1 MTATATKP
9 APPARN
15 ARGAG
20 GPRRNR
26 EMWVLMLPALVPV
39 LLFSVGPLLYGIG
52 LAFTDAESGKNHV
65 TGFVGL
71 ENFGDLLADDTFWA
85 SMRVGLIWAVTV
97 TVLQFLASLGLALLL
112 NQKLWL
118 TGLAR
123 VLTVVPWA
131 MPPVVIGLMWRLVYH
146 PDAGIVNSTLGTDI
160 NWLAD
165 FTWALPA
172 VIVMGVWSGM
182 PQTTIVLLAGLQT
195 IPKELYEAGEMDG
208 AGTWRKFWSITLPQ
222 LRPIIVT
229 ITSLDFVWNVNQF
242 SLVYVLTQGGPGG
255 QTRLPMLFAYEE
267 AFRYG
272 FFGYAATLGVSIVI
286 VVLALL
292 GVYLW
297 RQTEG
302 GVMRRIPQYV
312 ALLAYMVFLAFPL
325 VWLLSTALKT
335 PQEMASL
342 RPDVDPAPSPTLANF
357 ADAFG
362 EQDLV
367 GAGAQPGRGAGERAA
382 HGHRGAA
389 RLLRAGPLPG
399 RAQAG
404 RARLGAGQ
412 PGVPVHPDHH
422 PAVHGAAAAR
432 PGQHAVR
439 PRGRACD
446 LHAAVRAVDAP
457 GVRAVGAAR
466 AGGGR
471 GGGRRRPACGRSSAS
486 SRRCSR
492 PAWWRPLLFSFI
504 SSWNEFLFAL
514 VVLKDPDVMT
524 LPLTLVKFTGAEGVV
539 QARPAGRGV
548 ADGDDPEPDLFR
560 NHPATAEVWPDGRRC
575 EGLGGSHAYQIRVGG
590 GGRRRPGRR
599 VRRRRA
605 TAAPRLRP

>member
-1 MTATATKP
+1 VTATATKP
-9 APPARN
+9 APPARH

-272 FFGYAATLGVSIVI
+272 FFGYAAALGVSIVI

-297 RQTEG
+297 RQLRE
-302 GVMRRIPQYV
+302 
-312 ALLAYMVFLAFPL
+312 
-325 VWLLSTALKT
+325 
-335 PQEMASL
+335 AS
-342 RPDVDPAPSPTLANF
+342 
-357 ADAFG
+357 
-362 EQDLV
+362 
-367 GAGAQPGRGAGERAA
+367 
-382 HGHRGAA
+382 
-389 RLLRAGPLPG
+389 
-399 RAQAG
+399 
-404 RARLGAGQ
+404 
-412 PGVPVHPDHH
+412 
-422 PAVHGAAAAR
+422 
-432 PGQHAVR
+432 
-439 PRGRACD
+439 
-446 LHAAVRAVDAP
+446 
-457 GVRAVGAAR
+457 
-466 AGGGR
+466 
-471 GGGRRRPACGRSSAS
+471 
-486 SRRCSR
+486 
-492 PAWWRPLLFSFI
+492 
-504 SSWNEFLFAL
+504 
-514 VVLKDPDVMT
+514 
-524 LPLTLVKFTGAEGVV
+524 
-539 QARPAGRGV
+539 
-548 ADGDDPEPDLFR
+548 
-560 NHPATAEVWPDGRRC
+560 
-575 EGLGGSHAYQIRVGG
+575 
-590 GGRRRPGRR
+590 
-599 VRRRRA
+599 
-605 TAAPRLRP
+605 

>member
-272 FFGYAATLGVSIVI
+272 FFGYAAALGVSIVI

-297 RQTEG
+297 RQLRE
-302 GVMRRIPQYV
+302 
-312 ALLAYMVFLAFPL
+312 
-325 VWLLSTALKT
+325 
-335 PQEMASL
+335 AS
-342 RPDVDPAPSPTLANF
+342 
-357 ADAFG
+357 
-362 EQDLV
+362 
-367 GAGAQPGRGAGERAA
+367 
-382 HGHRGAA
+382 
-389 RLLRAGPLPG
+389 
-399 RAQAG
+399 
-404 RARLGAGQ
+404 
-412 PGVPVHPDHH
+412 
-422 PAVHGAAAAR
+422 
-432 PGQHAVR
+432 
-439 PRGRACD
+439 
-446 LHAAVRAVDAP
+446 
-457 GVRAVGAAR
+457 
-466 AGGGR
+466 
-471 GGGRRRPACGRSSAS
+471 
-486 SRRCSR
+486 
-492 PAWWRPLLFSFI
+492 
-504 SSWNEFLFAL
+504 
-514 VVLKDPDVMT
+514 
-524 LPLTLVKFTGAEGVV
+524 
-539 QARPAGRGV
+539 
-548 ADGDDPEPDLFR
+548 
-560 NHPATAEVWPDGRRC
+560 
-575 EGLGGSHAYQIRVGG
+575 
-590 GGRRRPGRR
+590 
-599 VRRRRA
+599 
-605 TAAPRLRP
+605 

>member
-1 MTATATKP
+1 
-9 APPARN
+9 
-15 ARGAG
+15 
-20 GPRRNR
+20 
-26 EMWVLMLPALVPV
+26 MWVLMLPALVPV

-71 ENFGDLLADDTFWA
+71 ENFGALLADDTFWA

-208 AGTWRKFWSITLPQ
+208 AGTWRRFWSITLPQ

-255 QTRLPMLFAYEE
+255 RTRLPMLFAYEE

-272 FFGYAATLGVSIVI
+272 FFGYAAALGVSIMI

-297 RQTEG
+297 RQLRE
-302 GVMRRIPQYV
+302 
-312 ALLAYMVFLAFPL
+312 
-325 VWLLSTALKT
+325 
-335 PQEMASL
+335 AS
-342 RPDVDPAPSPTLANF
+342 
-357 ADAFG
+357 
-362 EQDLV
+362 
-367 GAGAQPGRGAGERAA
+367 
-382 HGHRGAA
+382 
-389 RLLRAGPLPG
+389 
-399 RAQAG
+399 
-404 RARLGAGQ
+404 
-412 PGVPVHPDHH
+412 
-422 PAVHGAAAAR
+422 
-432 PGQHAVR
+432 
-439 PRGRACD
+439 
-446 LHAAVRAVDAP
+446 
-457 GVRAVGAAR
+457 
-466 AGGGR
+466 
-471 GGGRRRPACGRSSAS
+471 
-486 SRRCSR
+486 
-492 PAWWRPLLFSFI
+492 
-504 SSWNEFLFAL
+504 
-514 VVLKDPDVMT
+514 
-524 LPLTLVKFTGAEGVV
+524 
-539 QARPAGRGV
+539 
-548 ADGDDPEPDLFR
+548 
-560 NHPATAEVWPDGRRC
+560 
-575 EGLGGSHAYQIRVGG
+575 
-590 GGRRRPGRR
+590 
-599 VRRRRA
+599 
-605 TAAPRLRP
+605 